1 MNFTQTCPIC
11 YENSPCLCLR
21 PVVRFIELLERAEQ
35 KVSSAKLTSEDS
47 KIHSEACIDKLEAVL
62 LEPIGKDQIYQRC
75 RELGIAVAN
84 QFLNRK
90 AYLRIGVD
98 TGIFLKL
105 SFDQKYVVQIITRP
119 AAFDS
124 ANRYYSAISDLL
136 GEETLS
142 KLNVT
147 RVDLTV
153 DYEIPFSKFICGI
166 DIKNKQSE
174 VQYTNKGH
182 ALTGISIGKGADN
195 ITIYDKQRQAKTSN
209 PRSRIERRLR
219 GSKLP
224 SRNFH
229 ALWNKLPSLTP
240 FSDIEIFDV
249 KLRDE
254 LTLSREQLSR
264 QTDLRLYLPALGFI
278 RTRKQF
284 NEHGNFE
291 RDYGPLFTKT
301 SWDDQM
307 NDVFR
312 TWMKKY
318 FKYKE
323 EDQYETNHQSSR
335 VPTDQRG
342 LKIVRSPS

>member
-11 YENSPCLCLR
+11 YETSGCLCLLR
-21 PVVRFIELLERAEQ
+21 VVRFIELLERADQ
-35 KVSSAKLTSEDS
+35 RVSSTKLTSKEA
-47 KIHSEACIDKLEAVL
+47 KIHGQACIDKLEADL
-62 LEPIGKDQIYQRC
+62 LEPISKDQIYHRC
-75 RELGIAVAN
+75 KELDIEVTI
-84 QFLNRK
+84 QFLRRRPH
-90 AYLRIGVD
+90 LRIGPE
-98 TGIFLKL
+98 TGTFLKL

-124 ANRYYSAISDLL
+124 ANEYILAISNIL
-136 GEETLS
+136 GAETLT
-142 KLNVT
+142 KMKVT

-153 DYEIPFSKFICGI
+153 DHDIPFSKFICGI

-174 VQYTNKGH
+174 IQYTNKGH

-195 ITIYDKQRQAKTSN
+195 VTIYDKQRQAKTTT
-209 PRSRIERRLR
+209 PRSRVERRLR

-224 SRNFH
+224 SRDFID
-229 ALWNKLPSLTP
+229 LWNKIPSLEP
-240 FSDIEIFDV
+240 FSDIELFDV
-249 KLRDE
+249 NFKEE

-264 QTDLRLYLPALGFI
+264 QANLRLYLPSIGFI

-301 SWDDQM
+301 RWEDQM

-312 TWMKKY
+312 TAIKKY
-318 FKYKE
+318 FKTKE
-323 EDQYETNHQSSR
+323 EDQHESNHQSSR
-335 VPTDQRG
+335 VPTNKRG

>member
-1 MNFTQTCPIC
+1 MNITQTCPIC
-11 YENSPCLCLR
+11 YGNSRCLCLL
-21 PVVRFIELLERAEQ
+21 PIVRFIELLERAEQ
-35 KVSSAKLTSEDS
+35 RVSSTKPTSEDV
-47 KIHSEACIDKLEAVL
+47 KIISQACIDKLEADL
-62 LEPIGKDQIYQRC
+62 LEPIERDQIYHRC
-75 RELGIAVAN
+75 RELDIEVTT

-90 AYLRIGVD
+90 PYLRIGID
-98 TGIFLKL
+98 TGTFLKL
-105 SFDQKYVVQIITRP
+105 SFDQKFVVQIITRP

-124 ANRYYSAISDLL
+124 ADVYISAISNLL
-136 GEETLS
+136 GDETLL

-153 DYEIPFSKFICGI
+153 DYDVPFSKFICGI

-174 VQYTNKGH
+174 IQYTNKGH

-195 ITIYDKQRQAKTSN
+195 VTIYDKQRQAKTPN
-209 PRSRIERRLR
+209 PRSRVERRLR

-224 SRNFH
+224 SRNFI

-240 FSDIEIFDV
+240 FSDIELFTV
-249 KLRDE
+249 NFREE
-254 LTLSREQLSR
+254 LTLSHEQLSR
-264 QTDLRLYLPALGFI
+264 QTDLRLYLSALGFI

-301 SWDDQM
+301 HWDDQM

-318 FKYKE
+318 FKTKE
-323 EDQYETNHQSSR
+323 EDQHESNHQSSR
-335 VPTDQRG
+335 VPTNQRG